1 MAQLNILTTQN
12 VVISYETASIGDR
25 VLARLLDWLIL
36 IVYSTFIFIIL
47 SRVAFNISGGVWV
60 LLLLPVLTYDVW
72 CETLFSGRSF
82 GKMILKL
89 RVVKVD
95 GSMPGI
101 GDYMTRWLLR
111 LLEGV
116 LSASPGLA
124 LLVMLINGKG
134 QRIGDILAGTAVV
147 KTTQNFRLHDT
158 ILMQMHPQYN
168 IVFPQVSILSD
179 HDVNTVKDVL
189 KQALV
194 SKNYPAIERLAARI
208 RELMGVNPPIP
219 SLQFLHIVL
228 NDYTHY
234 SFEK

>member
-36 IVYSTFIFIIL
+36 IVYTTLVFVII
-47 SRVAFNISGGVWV
+47 SRIGTEISGGLVMLV
-60 LLLLPVLTYDVW
+60 LLPVYTYDVL
-72 CETLFSGRSF
+72 CESIFQGRSF
-82 GKMILKL
+82 GKMVLKL

-95 GSMPGI
+95 GSQPGV
-101 GDYMTRWLLR
+101 GDFITRWLLR

-116 LSASPGLA
+116 ISLSPGLA
-124 LLVMLINGKG
+124 LLVMFVNGRG

-168 IVFPQVSILSD
+168 IVFPQVSMLSD
-179 HDVNTVKDVL
+179 YDVNTVKDVL
-189 KQALV
+189 KQALI
-194 SKNYPAIERLAARI
+194 SKNYPAIERLAARM

-219 SLQFLHIVL
+219 SIQFLHIVL